1 MTYRPSSL
9 ACHALAGHVL
19 AVVVAAAMLAG
30 CSTGVDGGTEPIP
43 TPPGP
48 GPEFVTI
55 TIDADGNDAWVVE
68 SVDGPDRDSGPFDP
82 TSVADTSA
90 PNPNWTLR
98 IGSRYR
104 VINRGGSAHPLA
116 LQTSSSSVILRQGGD
131 GGSFSDD
138 PDVNFSSFEEGMTFT
153 FTADLA
159 ERVDVYTCL
168 NHNTARGE
176 IVPTSR

>member
-1 MTYRPSSL
+1 MTYHRST
-9 ACHALAGHVL
+9 ARHVL
-19 AVVVAAAMLAG
+19 TAVVAVVLLAA
-30 CSTGVDGGTEPIP
+30 CSTGVDGGSEPIP

-55 TIDADGNDAWVVE
+55 TIDADGNEAWVVD
-68 SVDGPDRDSGPFDP
+68 SVDGPDRTSGAFDP

-90 PNPNWTLR
+90 RNPYWTLR

-104 VINRGGSAHPLA
+104 IVNRGGNAHPLA
-116 LQTSSSSVILRQGGD
+116 LQTSASGIILRQGGD

-138 PDVNFSSFEEGMTFT
+138 PNVNFSSFDEGMTFT

-168 NHNTARGE
+168 AHNTASGE
-176 IVPTSR
+176 IVSSSR